1 MSVEDPRRAAA
12 GLTATRT
19 RSATESPRGDSR
31 RSGALDGLRGVAV
44 AAVVLYHLGTPG
56 IRGGLFGV
64 DVFFVLSGYLITG
77 LLLQEWHRSGT
88 ISLVAFWGRR
98 ARRLLPALLIVLPL
112 VAVTWRFIAQP
123 AELPAVRDDV
133 VATLLY
139 GANWHSIF
147 VGHSYFAAFSAPS
160 PLLHT
165 WSLAV
170 EEQFYL
176 IWPLVAVVALVR
188 QRSPRR
194 LLYIAGVGAIASA
207 SLMAVL
213 SFRNA
218 DPSRL
223 YFGTDTRAQ
232 TLMIGAVLAIA
243 FHLRGRDY
251 TGTRFAAAPGPA
263 HRIGRRSSGLSP
275 SARSLVTVAGVVGTG
290 VMVWSWLR
298 WQGESPLLYRGGL
311 FLLAIAVDGVLAA
324 VVLFPRGLVGRL
336 LAMRPL
342 RVLGRISYGVYLF
355 HWPVI
360 VALTPGRAHLS
371 GWILD
376 SVRVVVTLALATCSF
391 VLVEQPIRERRW
403 RIPRPVATV
412 PAFMAGLAA
421 AVVLTPLP
429 SSEGTTLAALA
440 HATTPLPPPRAPRW
454 LRTATTTTR
463 APQVLA
469 AAVSHP
475 GPVRVMLEGDS
486 VGWSLGNGIATEAAG
501 AGFVFANE
509 GYIGCGIATGGQTSF
524 AAYVQPAS
532 CLSWSQRW
540 QSEVSTFRPDV
551 TLVLLGRWELVDR
564 VHDGAW
570 EHIGQPDFD
579 AYLTAQLETVV
590 QDLTADGGRVAF
602 LTSPCND
609 QALANAAS
617 PGRLAPDDASR
628 VAQFNNLL
636 AQTVARHPGVTE
648 LVPFSDLVCPG
659 GQFQR
664 TMNGR
669 TLRTDDGVHMEP
681 YAGQLFV
688 ARLMPQVQ
696 SWLAAPVLG

>member
-1 MSVEDPRRAAA
+1 V
-12 GLTATRT
+12 TATRT
-19 RSATESPRGDSR
+19 RTSGEDRRVEAR
-31 RSGALDGLRGVAV
+31 RSGALDGLRGLAV

-77 LLLQEWHRSGT
+77 LLLQEWHKTGT

-98 ARRLLPALLIVLPL
+98 ARRLLPALLIMLSL

-133 VATLLY
+133 LATLLY

-176 IWPLVAVVALVR
+176 VWPLVAVVALVR
-188 QRSPRR
+188 HRSPRR
-194 LLYIAGVGAIASA
+194 LLLIAVVGAIASGA
-207 SLMAVL
+207 LMAVL
-213 SFRNA
+213 SIRHA

-232 TLMIGAVLAIA
+232 TLMIGAVLAIG

-251 TGTRFAAAPGPA
+251 TGRRFASAPGPA
-263 HRIGRRSSGLSP
+263 HGIGRQSSALSQ
-275 SARSLVTVAGVVGTG
+275 ATRAFLTVTGVVGAG

-298 WQGESPLLYRGGL
+298 WQGQSPLLYRGGL

-324 VVLFPRGLVGRL
+324 VVLAPRGLVGRV
-336 LAMRPL
+336 LATRPL

-360 VALTPGRAHLS
+360 VALTPGRTGLS
-371 GWILD
+371 GWVLDIL
-376 SVRVVVTLALATCSF
+376 RVVVTLVLATCSF

-403 RIPRPVATV
+403 RIPRPAATV
-412 PAFMAGLAA
+412 PALMAGLAT
-421 AVVLTPLP
+421 AVVFTPLP
-429 SSEGTTLAALA
+429 SAQGTTLAALA
-440 HATTPLPPPRAPRW
+440 HATPPRPPPRAPLS
-454 LRTATTTTR
+454 LRTATTTTK

-486 VGWSLGNGIATEAAG
+486 VGWSLGNGIAPQAG
-501 AGFVFANE
+501 AAGFVFANE
-509 GYIGCGIATGGQTSF
+509 GYVGCGIATGGQTSF
-524 AAYVQPAS
+524 TAYVQPPS
-532 CLSWSQRW
+532 CLTWSQRW
-540 QSEVSTFRPDV
+540 QGQVATFRPDV

-579 AYLTAQLETVV
+579 AYLSAQLETVV
-590 QDLTADGGRVAF
+590 QDLIIDGGRVAF
-602 LTSPCND
+602 LTAPCND
-609 QALANAAS
+609 EALANAVS

-648 LVPFSDLVCPG
+648 LVPFADLVCPG

-664 TMNGR
+664 TMSGR

-688 ARLMPQVQ
+688 TRLMPQIQ

>member
-1 MSVEDPRRAAA
+1 MSADRAAIA
-12 GLTATRT
+12 DEDWRVDA
-19 RSATESPRGDSR
+19 R
-31 RSGALDGLRGVAV
+31 RSGALDGLRGLAV

-56 IRGGLFGV
+56 LRGGLFGV

-77 LLLQEWHRSGT
+77 LLLQEWRRSES

-123 AELPAVRDDV
+123 AELPGVRDDV
-133 VATLLY
+133 LATLFY
-139 GANWHSIF
+139 GANWHSIY

-176 IWPLVAVVALVR
+176 VWPLVAMVALVR
-188 QRSPRR
+188 RRSPWR
-194 LLYIAGVGAIASA
+194 LLCVAVIGAIASA
-207 SLMAVL
+207 ALMAVL
-213 SFRNA
+213 SLRGT

-232 TLMIGAVLAIA
+232 TLMIGAILAIVM
-243 FHLRGRDY
+243 HLRGRDY
-251 TGTRFAAAPGPA
+251 TGKGFAPAPGPT
-263 HRIGRRSSGLSP
+263 HRIGRQTNALSLE
-275 SARSLVTVAGVVGTG
+275 SRWLLTLLGILGVG
-290 VMVWSWLR
+290 VMVWSWFR
-298 WQGESPLLYRGGL
+298 WEGQSPLLYRGGL
-311 FLLAIAVDGVLAA
+311 IVLAIAVDAILAA
-324 VVLFPRGLVGRL
+324 AVLVPRGVVARL
-336 LAMRPL
+336 LAARPL

-360 VALTPGRAHLS
+360 VALTPARTHLS
-371 GWILD
+371 GWVLD
-376 SVRVVVTLALATCSF
+376 IVRVVLTLVLSAGSF
-391 VLVEQPIRERRW
+391 VLVEQPIRQRRW
-403 RIPRPVATV
+403 KVPRPVATV
-412 PAFMAGLAA
+412 PVLMGALAA

-429 SSEGTTLAALA
+429 SAQGSTLAALA
-440 HATTPLPPPRAPRW
+440 HATAPPPPPRAPLS

-463 APQVLA
+463 PPQVLA

-475 GPVRVMLEGDS
+475 GPLRVMLEGDS
-486 VGWSLGNGIATEAAG
+486 VGWSLGNGIAGTATS
-501 AGFVFANE
+501 AGFTFANE

-532 CLSWSQRW
+532 CLSWPQRW
-540 QSEVSTFRPDV
+540 QSQVATFRPDV

-564 VHDGAW
+564 VHNGGW
-570 EHIGQPDFD
+570 EHIGQPDFNS
-579 AYLTAQLETVV
+579 YLTAQLETVV
-590 QDLTADGGRVAF
+590 QTLTSDGGRVGF

-628 VAQFNNLL
+628 VAQFNDLL

-664 TMNGR
+664 TLNGR
-669 TLRTDDGVHMEP
+669 YLRTDDGVHMEP

-688 ARLMPQVQ
+688 ARLMPQIQ
-696 SWLAAPVLG
+696 SWLAESVLG